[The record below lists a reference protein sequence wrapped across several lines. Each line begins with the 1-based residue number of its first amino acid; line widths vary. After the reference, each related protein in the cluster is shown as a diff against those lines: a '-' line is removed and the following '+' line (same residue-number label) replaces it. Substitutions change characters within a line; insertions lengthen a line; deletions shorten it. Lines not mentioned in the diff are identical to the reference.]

1 MCLLWA
7 GEAKGPGVKVCG
19 EIPPS
24 GMTLASPRHLFFGGF
39 SLLIYKMGEL
49 PDKRLSCSGI

>member
-1 MCLLWA
+1 M
-7 GEAKGPGVKVCG
+7 KVCG

-24 GMTLASPRHLFFGGF
+24 GMTLASPRHLFSGGF

-49 PDKRLSCSGI
+49 LDKRLSRSGI